1 MAGHQLTYTTDQLI
15 GGYQTAVI
23 GADGN
28 PLGRSSA
35 VHYAASPGYHG
46 GAVEGAMSAVHHV
59 QQPIIH
65 HHHQQQQQQQQ
76 HWSTS
81 GGGGGGG
88 GAGGG
93 SQAASMF
100 TTRQDKSLG
109 ILTERFVQL
118 LKDAPDGVLD
128 LKAAAEYLRVGQKR
142 RIYDITNVLEGIGLI
157 EKRSKNCVQ
166 WKGASPATNSPEIQ
180 AKLTQLTDEINHLK
194 HLESKMDAYKQQ
206 IEQSLVN
213 VTEDPDNQ
221 PYVYLTHQDLCAIFE
236 GKTSLVIKAPHG
248 TRLEVPIPDEHES
261 YYSDGGRRVQY
272 QVHLRSAS
280 APITVLVINQ
290 EDADVAEGGDA
301 AGGGGGMR
309 VVPVSGQIDE
319 IIDQERQQQQQHLA
333 AEAAAAAAA
342 AANSGEDAADD
353 GQPDGVGGDS
363 SQQAETGGSGPSRR
377 NQEFP
382 FVLREEESLHTLF
395 DA

>member
-1 MAGHQLTYTTDQLI
+1 
-15 GGYQTAVI
+15 
-23 GADGN
+23 
-28 PLGRSSA
+28 
-35 VHYAASPGYHG
+35 
-46 GAVEGAMSAVHHV
+46 
-59 QQPIIH
+59 
-65 HHHQQQQQQQQ
+65 
-76 HWSTS
+76 
-81 GGGGGGG
+81 
-88 GAGGG
+88 
-93 SQAASMF
+93 MF

-333 AEAAAAAAA
+333 AEAARRRRRCSQFRRRCGRRWTAGRRRWRQLAA
-342 AANSGEDAADD
+342 
-353 GQPDGVGGDS
+353 GGDGRQRTVA
-363 SQQAETGGSGPSRR
+363 SQPGIPVCAARR
-377 NQEFP
+377 RKSAHP
-382 FVLREEESLHTLF
+382 VRCLIC
-395 DA
+395 